1 MCLYLNN
8 SEDFP
13 CWTSSQL
20 PPSSEIHCN
29 LLILREIRWICPW
42 YKTWGGKRRE
52 IEWSRPHQLSSPFW
66 PCSAGKGPRLAHRGD
81 SPHFLWGFGKKQA
94 ANAASQCSQ
103 SCCERPGKESRGRG
117 RSIINHRS
125 QPTPEMVGAPNP
137 GSSTIDWIKF
147 LNEPAAVGRHV
158 AERTDWGHPVCCPA
172 TGNLTL

>member
-1 MCLYLNN
+1 MKTFHVEWEVGHHL
-8 SEDFP
+8 
-13 CWTSSQL
+13 SSL
-20 PPSSEIHCN
+20 PVLKFIVIYWF
-29 LLILREIRWICPW
+29 L
-42 YKTWGGKRRE
+42 GKLDEFVLDTKPEGEKGRE
-52 IEWSRPHQLSSPFW
+52 IEWSGPHQLSSPFW
-66 PCSAGKGPRLAHRGD
+66 PCSVGKGPRLAHRGD
-81 SPHFLWGFGKKQA
+81 SPHFLWGFGKKRA
-94 ANAASQCSQ
+94 ANAASRCSQ